1 MRRRINQ
8 NKLPGIALTLA
19 IVVSIIWD
27 SVELFDASERILR
40 LRSAS
45 MPSNARVQALTHT
58 PTEVDI
64 LGNALAIKNV
74 YQIDDQQFLVIVLD
88 GTTNRQ
94 AIHDPTHCFYSGGWT
109 IDQTKSF
116 PTAHGEG
123 VELEIHKLNRET
135 EVLFWYSDGNQQH
148 ASPFNYWMKS
158 TFRRLTLGLSGGEQI
173 LIIVQKLSAPATTDW
188 KTLFNALPVLNKI

>member
-123 VELEIHKLNRET
+123 SNSRFINSIEKQKFYFGIPMET
-135 EVLFWYSDGNQQH
+135 SNTHPHSITG
-148 ASPFNYWMKS
+148 
-158 TFRRLTLGLSGGEQI
+158 
-173 LIIVQKLSAPATTDW
+173 
-188 KTLFNALPVLNKI
+188 